1 MLLSLRLMEWSIL
14 MPGTGAEGIFTG
26 YQATKT
32 FDGYLM
38 GYESVLP
45 QILEK
50 TEYENM
56 QLL

>member
-1 MLLSLRLMEWSIL
+1 